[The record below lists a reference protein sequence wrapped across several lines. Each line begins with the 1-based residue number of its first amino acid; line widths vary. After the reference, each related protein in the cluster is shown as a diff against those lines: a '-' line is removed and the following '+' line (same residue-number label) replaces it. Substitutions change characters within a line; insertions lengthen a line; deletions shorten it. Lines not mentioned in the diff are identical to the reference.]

1 MYKKMYYFT
10 FWQTLFFSIYILGAD
25 VAMIVLIVTNFLPFW
40 VSVLP
45 TCLLFF
51 GTWHLFHTGFW
62 SPIYLNDT
70 NIKFKGKEYLW
81 DDIKITA
88 YPEGQRSLYYQ
99 YVLYIGLEFYTNKKE
114 MKKNSI
120 CQVYLN
126 EKNLD
131 MLLAHYNKKILVIDS
146 TGFVQ
151 SGMIKAKKQLKIKFE
166 EHNKKFEK
174 KCS

>member
-1 MYKKMYYFT
+1 
-10 FWQTLFFSIYILGAD
+10 
-25 VAMIVLIVTNFLPFW
+25 
-40 VSVLP
+40 
-45 TCLLFF
+45 
-51 GTWHLFHTGFW
+51 
-62 SPIYLNDT
+62 
-70 NIKFKGKEYLW
+70 
-81 DDIKITA
+81 
-88 YPEGQRSLYYQ
+88 
-99 YVLYIGLEFYTNKKE
+99 

-151 SGMIKAKKQLKIKFE
+151 SGMIKTKKQLKIKFE